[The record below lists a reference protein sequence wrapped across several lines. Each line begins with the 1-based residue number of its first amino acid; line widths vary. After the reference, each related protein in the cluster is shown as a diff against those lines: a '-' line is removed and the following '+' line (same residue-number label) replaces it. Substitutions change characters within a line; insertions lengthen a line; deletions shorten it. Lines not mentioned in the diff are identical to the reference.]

1 MLAISY
7 AGATFQHTQITQTFI
22 STEIFRQRTSRP
34 FVINFTLPLNTVK
47 RIADPEYVEFRSSE
61 TTRKIGRNLIHASY
75 IFWTVGS
82 SFASQNGY
90 RILRFPGTVLKRK
103 EPTVDFSKIISPKA
117 KVTQE
122 ENLRSY
128 TLRTDFAK
136 DTMARQFRQNKYVIL
151 YPTRRTM

>member
-7 AGATFQHTQITQTFI
+7 AGATFRHTQITQTFI

-75 IFWTVGS
+75 IF
-82 SFASQNGY
+82 
-90 RILRFPGTVLKRK
+90 
-103 EPTVDFSKIISPKA
+103 
-117 KVTQE
+117 
-122 ENLRSY
+122 
-128 TLRTDFAK
+128 
-136 DTMARQFRQNKYVIL
+136 
-151 YPTRRTM
+151 